1 MIETSMRGT
10 RLGALSLERDDMV
23 PPAERVTVSY
33 VCPSGHE
40 SLIPISVEAEEIPI
54 EWVCRCGSVAV
65 RPNFEVP
72 IKVPDRPVRS
82 HWDMLLERRSLEELK
97 ALYDER
103 VALLH
108 EGAFAKSA

>member
-10 RLGALSLERDDMV
+10 RLGALSLERDDTV
-23 PPAERVTVSY
+23 PPAERVTVNY

-72 IKVPDRPVRS
+72 DKVPDRPVRS

-108 EGAFAKSA
+108 EGTFAKSA